1 MVSAKQLVTNFW
13 VSQAAIASRGSLT
26 CCGLILAD
34 QPVPLLPDAN
44 CSPSDLGVH
53 QSYVQDS
60 VPGAFEGKLP
70 EVRTAS
76 LNYEN
81 CINPSF
87 KKSSLEAVR

>member
-13 VSQAAIASRGSLT
+13 VSQAAIASRGSLA

-53 QSYVQDS
+53 QSYVQGS
-60 VPGAFEGKLP
+60 VLGAFEGKLL

-76 LNYEN
+76 LDYEN
-81 CINPSF
+81 CMNPSF